1 MDEINKITY
10 EKIQPNIIIFPIFG
24 SIGNRAK
31 SFPNGVNS
39 SFSSI
44 ACISIFKYFILFK

>member
-44 ACISIFKYFILFK
+44 ACISKI

>member
-1 MDEINKITY
+1 MDEINNKITY
-10 EKIQPNIIIFPIFG
+10 QKIQPNIIILPIFG

-31 SFPNGVNS
+31 IFPNDVNS

-44 ACISIFKYFILFK
+44 ACISKFYFI